1 MRVWYN
7 DLEPMDGVIASI
19 GGVDVGYMGGVVA
32 ATAAAAKQER
42 HRQALR
48 AEEEDMTDYT
58 QDDLKGDWE
67 FKIVRSETAAFRKPE
82 VLRRMI
88 EEESQAGWVMLEK
101 FDDSRV
107 RFKRPHS
114 ARARDPFLP
123 EGVDPYRTR
132 YGSSAPRQALLIGV
146 LIGLVLALG
155 LGVAAMLMAGSA
167 DATSKLAGASTLAS
181 MIWILVAVLGVVG
194 LLVAL
199 FKHRLR

>member
-1 MRVWYN
+1 M
-7 DLEPMDGVIASI
+7 
-19 GGVDVGYMGGVVA
+19 GYMGGVVA
-32 ATAAAAKQER
+32 ATAAAAEQER
-42 HRQALR
+42 RRQALH
-48 AEEEDMTDYT
+48 AEEEDMTEYT

-67 FKIVRSETAAFRKPE
+67 FKIVRSETATFRKPE
-82 VLRRMI
+82 VLHRLI
-88 EEESQAGWVMLEK
+88 EEEAQAGWIMLEK

-132 YGSSAPRQALLIGV
+132 CGSNAPRQALLIGV

-155 LGVAAMLMAGSA
+155 LGVAAMLVRGGAALSP
-167 DATSKLAGASTLAS
+167 KLAGASTPAS

-199 FKHRLR
+199 VKYRLR